1 MKLEISM
8 GKMGMPAWGVNNFSL
23 SPLGVKKL
31 RVFFHTVYLFC
42 VNKNSI
48 TYFHHSHFRYISTG
62 NQPLPGDR
70 PEATPSPRGATAAR
84 CKPETQTLTQIPLP
98 EQDPASHRNTRPPAH
113 KSAPTPDV

>member
-42 VNKNSI
+42 VKKI
-48 TYFHHSHFRYISTG
+48 PSHIFTTPSFGIFSTG

-70 PEATPSPRGATAAR
+70 PEASPSP
-84 CKPETQTLTQIPLP
+84 
-98 EQDPASHRNTRPPAH
+98 
-113 KSAPTPDV
+113 